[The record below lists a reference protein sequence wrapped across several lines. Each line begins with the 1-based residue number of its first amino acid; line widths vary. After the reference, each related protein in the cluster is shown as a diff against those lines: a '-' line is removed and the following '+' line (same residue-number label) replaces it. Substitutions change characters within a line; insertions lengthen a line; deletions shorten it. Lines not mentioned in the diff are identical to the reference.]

1 MDELVNDPDDPIVDE
16 KDVPSFHLIEKQIKE
31 LDNTII
37 IYRIFYFFSSR
48 TYRFQLIKKNKMCM
62 IDLPRGI
69 LEDLGRDGT
78 SSELDILEVIT
89 SNIENEDCW
98 KEFQH

>member
-16 KDVPSFHLIEKQIKE
+16 KDVPAFNLLEKQIRE
-31 LDNTII
+31 IDNTII

-48 TYRFQLIKKNKMCM
+48 SYRFQLIKKDKMCM
-62 IDLPRGI
+62 IDLPRVM

-78 SSELDILEVIT
+78 SADREI
-89 SNIENEDCW
+89 SNIISLNIEDEDCW
-98 KEFQH
+98 KEIQH